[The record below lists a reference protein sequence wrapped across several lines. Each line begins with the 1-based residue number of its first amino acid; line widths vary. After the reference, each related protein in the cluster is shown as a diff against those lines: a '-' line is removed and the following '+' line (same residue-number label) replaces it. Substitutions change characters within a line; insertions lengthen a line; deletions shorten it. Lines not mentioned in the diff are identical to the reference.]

1 MTAVADAPQ
10 DLPVVV
16 RRGVRLF
23 NRGRYLSAQQEWEA
37 AWREA
42 EAADRPFLESLVQLA
57 GGLHLRTRRGG
68 EKGAEH
74 LLQRALATLE
84 DFRPARAGIDVDALL
99 TEFGAYLDWIKEIR
113 RPHRL
118 LDALRIPRL
127 H

>member
-1 MTAVADAPQ
+1 MAEAPLEL
-10 DLPVVV
+10 DVVV

-23 NRGRYLSAQQEWEA
+23 NRGRYLSAQQVWEA
-37 AWREA
+37 AWHEA
-42 EAADRPFLESLVQLA
+42 PGGERAFLEALVQLA

-84 DFRPARAGIDVDALL
+84 DFRPARGGIDVEALL
-99 TEFGAYLDWIKEIR
+99 AEFGAYLDWIKEIR
-113 RPHRL
+113 RPHRI